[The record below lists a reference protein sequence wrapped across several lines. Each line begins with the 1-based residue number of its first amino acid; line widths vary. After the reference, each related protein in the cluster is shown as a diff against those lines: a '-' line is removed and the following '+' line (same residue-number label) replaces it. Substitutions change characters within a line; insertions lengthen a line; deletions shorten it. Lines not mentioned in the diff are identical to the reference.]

1 MREQV
6 YDITSTTLSKMSDKG
21 NMLFSIQM
29 RQCHEYVAK
38 AKYKEAQRLLE
49 QIHARCRLSNGQDDQ
64 KSKGSELIEIYAL
77 ELKIAAKQKN
87 ILKTRELYER
97 TKDLTAAVKNPKS
110 QSIIRECW
118 GKMFGNEGN
127 WARAYT
133 EFYSAFTSYQ
143 EAGDP
148 DSAKLCLKY
157 VVVANMLAK
166 GELNPFAAREAKV
179 YQNDPEITPIILL
192 RAAYDKR
199 DVEAFGKCLEAFY
212 RTADDYIQSHMNSTV
227 DEFQRLT
234 ALKIL
239 KSYQRIKLTELASKL
254 QITVD
259 KTEEVLM
266 QLILDGKLN
275 AKIDQVKGILDLSQ
289 GGSGGGDRYFAL
301 ETWSSVL
308 DNLNKNMA
316 QPAGGRGYHPL
327 MGF

>member
-1 MREQV
+1 MNWLARAN
-6 YDITSTTLSKMSDKG
+6 TKMLK
-21 NMLFSIQM
+21 
-29 RQCHEYVAK
+29 K
-38 AKYKEAQRLLE
+38 LLNR
-49 QIHARCRLSNGQDDQ
+49 IHDRCRLSDGRDDQ

-77 ELKIAAKQKN
+77 ELKIAAKTKDL
-87 ILKTRELYER
+87 LKTRELYEH

-148 DSAKLCLKY
+148 DSAKQCLKY
-157 VVVANMLAK
+157 VVVANMLSK
-166 GELNPFAAREAKV
+166 GELNPFSAREAKV
-179 YQNDPEITPIILL
+179 YQNDREITPIIQL

-199 DVEAFGKCLEAFY
+199 DVEGFRKCLEAFY
-212 RTADDYIQSHMNSTV
+212 KTADEYILSHMNSTV
-227 DEFQRLT
+227 EEFQRLT

-239 KSYQRIKLTELASKL
+239 KSYQRIKLSELANKL
-254 QITVD
+254 QINEE
-259 KTEEVLM
+259 KTEEVLI

-289 GGSGGGDRYFAL
+289 RGSGEGDKYGCL
-301 ETWSSVL
+301 EHWSNVL
-308 DNLNKNMA
+308 DNLSKQMP
-316 QPAGGRGYHPL
+316 QPATGRGYHHSL
-327 MGF
+327 MW